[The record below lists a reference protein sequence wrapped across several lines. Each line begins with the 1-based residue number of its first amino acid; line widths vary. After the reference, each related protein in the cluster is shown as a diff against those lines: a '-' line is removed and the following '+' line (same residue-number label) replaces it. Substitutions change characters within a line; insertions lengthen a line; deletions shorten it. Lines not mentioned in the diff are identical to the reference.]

1 MFIQLSYDLIY
12 SPRAR
17 GSKTNVLLS
26 GLRPFHPHAQPDA
39 VEIPARRPSCT
50 LVHERRYTPCAE
62 TTAERLVNLNIVLI
76 DVLLA
81 VADDAPIHLALAF
94 DSSPFESSTSHHSLG
109 EPGTEIAGR
118 FALGPVGWILGNR
131 RNRRAIRVK
140 HIGTLPLNPYCA
152 LRLLKKHGSEWEISA
167 RSLPLGA
174 RRFPLDSKHLSI
186 SLSKVS
192 CFADRQNDR
201 SYHSFFEGSEHAGN
215 DLSRQATP
223 RTLSAPHTPLVTMS
237 SDVAEPKPGRPN
249 LPRVMSSSKS
259 EGNVKALCEHRTI
272 FPWRF

>member
-1 MFIQLSYDLIY
+1 M
-12 SPRAR
+12 
-17 GSKTNVLLS
+17 
-26 GLRPFHPHAQPDA
+26 
-39 VEIPARRPSCT
+39 EIPARRTSCT
-50 LVHERRYTPCAE
+50 LVHQRRYPPYAE

-94 DSSPFESSTSHHSLG
+94 DSSPFGTSTSHHSLG

-140 HIGTLPLNPYCA
+140 HIGILPLNPYCG

-174 RRFPLDSKHLSI
+174 RRFPPDSKHLSI
-186 SLSKVS
+186 SLSKVTCS
-192 CFADRQNDR
+192 ADRQNDR

-215 DLSRQATP
+215 DLASRQATP
-223 RTLSAPHTPLVTMS
+223 RTPSAPHTPLVTMS
-237 SDVAEPKPGRPN
+237 SDGAEPKPGRPN

-272 FPWRF
+272 FPRRF